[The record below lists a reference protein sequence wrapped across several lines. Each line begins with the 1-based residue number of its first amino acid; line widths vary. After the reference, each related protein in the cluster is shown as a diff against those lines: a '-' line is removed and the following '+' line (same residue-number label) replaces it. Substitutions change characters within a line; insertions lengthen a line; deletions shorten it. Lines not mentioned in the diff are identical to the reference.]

1 MEALVTSLQ
10 SRIRV
15 SGGRDNIFTIQY
27 EDADR
32 DKAREVVAA
41 VLDAFVERSIG
52 NEGTDSE
59 VTERAVA
66 SEIEVHE
73 QRLRDAEQRLARFK
87 QDNLGYMPGEYGD
100 YYNRLEVALANVGA
114 TREKIRLVAQRRDE
128 LNRQIEGEEPTFGI
142 MPSAISQCASA
153 PHLQQLQTQ
162 LAALLVEFTD
172 KHPRVVTLQETVARL
187 RQECASETP
196 SDLLPG
202 SVGSPSSA
210 LEMNPVYQN
219 LRLQLTNAEVELVEL
234 QAQLDA
240 QEGAVT
246 RLRRDVDRLTEVETQ
261 LKQLNRDYGI
271 VQARHQ
277 ELVSR
282 WEDLQ
287 AKKRL
292 DPVTDR
298 VQFRRIEPP
307 FAPAEPVG
315 PDRPLMLAAVL
326 VFALSIGGGAA
337 FALNQLRPVFFTTE
351 SLRRSSSF
359 PVLGSIR
366 MVLTAR
372 EKSRRRLEAIYW
384 GGACMMLLA
393 LGGLAVLLASEGT
406 LLFRN
411 LTRGFGS

>member
-1 MEALVTSLQ
+1 
-10 SRIRV
+10 
-15 SGGRDNIFTIQY
+15 
-27 EDADR
+27 
-32 DKAREVVAA
+32 
-41 VLDAFVERSIG
+41 
-52 NEGTDSE
+52 
-59 VTERAVA
+59 
-66 SEIEVHE
+66 
-73 QRLRDAEQRLARFK
+73 
-87 QDNLGYMPGEYGD
+87 
-100 YYNRLEVALANVGA
+100 
-114 TREKIRLVAQRRDE
+114 
-128 LNRQIEGEEPTFGI
+128 
-142 MPSAISQCASA
+142 
-153 PHLQQLQTQ
+153 
-162 LAALLVEFTD
+162 
-172 KHPRVVTLQETVARL
+172 
-187 RQECASETP
+187 
-196 SDLLPG
+196 
-202 SVGSPSSA
+202 
-210 LEMNPVYQN
+210 
-219 LRLQLTNAEVELVEL
+219 
-234 QAQLDA
+234 LDA